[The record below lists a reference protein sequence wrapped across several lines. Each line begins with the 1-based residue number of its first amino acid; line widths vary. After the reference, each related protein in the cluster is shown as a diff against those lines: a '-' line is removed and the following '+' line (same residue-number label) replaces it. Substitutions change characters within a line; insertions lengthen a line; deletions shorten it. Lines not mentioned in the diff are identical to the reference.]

1 MLETMTNMRLKFLPL
16 ALLMSAAA
24 GFAQGPPRGYPSNP
38 PQRIARV
45 QYMSGEVSVA
55 PCEGNDWAKAA
66 LNEPLRAPI
75 CIWADKDSRA
85 ELNVGNAFIR
95 MSSETSVTLST
106 VNPGTVQF
114 RVNQGVASLSVRY
127 LFPGQIYEIDTP
139 NTTLTLMK
147 AGVYRVNVLPDQDQ
161 TLVTVRKGSITA
173 TGQGASVKINS
184 GQQVRFQNKTSL
196 QHTAEK
202 APAPDGFDDW
212 VNVRDQRL
220 WGPGPSRFGIYL
232 GYPPPYGPPPGFWVR

>member
-1 MLETMTNMRLKFLPL
+1 
-16 ALLMSAAA
+16 
-24 GFAQGPPRGYPSNP
+24 
-38 PQRIARV
+38 
-45 QYMSGEVSVA
+45 
-55 PCEGNDWAKAA
+55 
-66 LNEPLRAPI
+66 
-75 CIWADKDSRA
+75 
-85 ELNVGNAFIR
+85 

-139 NTTLTLMK
+139 NTTLTLTK
-147 AGVYRVNVLPDQDQ
+147 PGVYRVNVFPDQDQ
-161 TLVTVRKGSITA
+161 TVVTVRKGSITA
-173 TGQGASVKINS
+173 TGQGPSVKINS
-184 GQQVRFQNKTSL
+184 GQQVRFQDKTSL

-220 WGPGPSRFGIYL
+220 WGPGPSHFGIYL

>member
-1 MLETMTNMRLKFLPL
+1 MKTGLKRLPVVFLL
-16 ALLMSAAA
+16 LVTTGALV
-24 GFAQGPPRGYPSNP
+24 GQTRGYTNNDPR
-38 PQRIARV
+38 RIARV
-45 QYMSGEVSVA
+45 QYMSGQVSVA
-55 PCEGNDWAKAA
+55 PCEGNDWAAAA
-66 LNEPLRAPI
+66 LNQPLQPPI

-85 ELNVGNAFIR
+85 ELNVGNGFIR
-95 MSSETSVTLST
+95 MSAETSVTLST
-106 VNPGTVQF
+106 VDRGTVQF

-147 AGVYRVNVLPDQDQ
+147 PGVYRVNVFPDQDQ
-161 TLVTVRKGSITA
+161 TLLTVRKGSITA
-173 TGQGASVKINS
+173 TGQGPSVKINA
-184 GQQVRFQNKTSL
+184 GQQVRFQNKTSM

-220 WGPGPSRFGIYL
+220 WGPGPSHFGIYL
-232 GYPPPYGPPPGFWVR
+232 GYPPPYGPPGFWAQYSH